1 MNWYIKTGIKIQ
13 REKTVTDKA
22 YKELVELL
30 NKYNTSLVS
39 LKIISNWSIT
49 DQRKFIKSMLK
60 LGYNREFL
68 KNYKPLIKF

>member
-1 MNWYIKTGIKIQ
+1 MLLLLYFLTKYKTIKQIKEVLTMNWYIKTGIKIQ

-49 DQRKFIKSMLK
+49 D
-60 LGYNREFL
+60 
-68 KNYKPLIKF
+68 